1 MNENLNKYFNT
12 GEFAKLC
19 NVKKQTL
26 FHYDDIGI
34 FSPEIK
40 DSKGYRYYSY
50 QQFDIFNVITSL
62 KEINMPLKEIKVYLD
77 NRTPSTLLELFKT
90 KLIQVDYE
98 IENLKRIRKLMETK
112 IDITEKACIIDYCNI
127 SLEFL
132 DEEHLILSNSIEN
145 KTHKEYLKIISEHM
159 NYCNLNHLNS
169 GHSIGAIIS
178 KENILKGVDENY
190 SYLYTRLD
198 TYNNVP
204 APFTKPK
211 GLYCVAYHK
220 GDYKTINNTY
230 KKILKF
236 LKDSNLNIGRYAYE
250 EFLLDETS
258 VKGYDNYITQIL
270 IEVEKK
276 VQ

>member
-1 MNENLNKYFNT
+1 MNEYLNKYFTT

-19 NVKKQTL
+19 NIKKQTL
-26 FHYDDIGI
+26 FHYDAIGI

-40 DSKGYRYYSY
+40 DANGYRYYSY
-50 QQFDIFNVITSL
+50 QQFDIFTVITSL
-62 KEINMPLKEIKVYLD
+62 KEINMPLKEIKDYLD
-77 NRTPSTLLELFKT
+77 NRTPNTLVELFKN
-90 KLIQVDYE
+90 KIIQVDNE

-112 IDITEKACIIDYCNI
+112 IAITEKACSIDYDNI

-132 DEEHLILSNSIEN
+132 DKEYLILSESIEN
-145 KTHKEYLKIISEHM
+145 ISHQDYLRIVSEHM

-169 GHSIGAIIS
+169 GHSIGAMIS
-178 KENILKGVDENY
+178 KDNILKGVDENY

-204 APFTKPK
+204 FIFTKPK
-211 GLYCVAYHK
+211 GLYCIAYHR
-220 GDYKTINNTY
+220 GDYRTINNTY
-230 KKILKF
+230 KIMLEF
-236 LKDSNLNIGRYAYE
+236 LKNSNFNIGRYSYE

-270 IEVEKK
+270 IEVEKNN
-276 VQ
+276 